1 MFKTIIRSCEGREK
15 FAEYL
20 MGKLAPLVPY
30 IIVDDTG
37 NAMNCFRQALDIA
50 KDSPALH
57 MEDDIILTEG
67 FCEKVKTEIEKH
79 PDQVIQFFS
88 IRKKDLTEGTRLE
101 SGGKFLMGQC
111 FYLPA
116 GLSMAIKAYLP
127 SWKGIKEHPTGLDS
141 MVMDYLKVTKRKY
154 IHFVPSLVQHRE
166 VKSMIDPRRSS
177 KRQSP
182 TFINPDL

>member
-1 MFKTIIRSCEGREK
+1 MFKTIIRSCEGREE

-30 IIVDDTG
+30 IIVDDSQD
-37 NAMNCFRQALDIA
+37 AMKCFMRALDTA
-50 KDSPALH
+50 KHSPALH
-57 MEDDIILTEG
+57 MEDDIILTKN
-67 FCEKVKTEIEKH
+67 FCEIVSQEIAKH

-88 IRKKDLTEGTRLE
+88 IRKKDLTEGTRIE
-101 SGGKFLMGQC
+101 VGARFLMGQC

-116 GLSMAIKAYLP
+116 GLSMALKAYRP

-141 MVMDYLKVTKRKY
+141 MVMDYLKITKRKY
-154 IHFVPSLVQHRE
+154 IHHVPSLVQHRE
-166 VKSMIDPRRSS
+166 CVSKIDSRRST

-182 TFINPDL
+182 TFTNPDL